1 MKAALHLGH
10 LMVMALAPFRSLTA
24 AAAFT
29 EAGAITGRFFPFFQ
43 VLPEQTLVSE
53 DELRDLCLLRP
64 LAPTSPRSVGTTR
77 SPRRSRTLRR
87 GPSWPQP
94 TAPIPVPTVEG
105 PHGTRTGGQSSRA
118 AVQTGSLS
126 SLTVVTVV
134 VLSAG
139 GQVPTIRPGYTSV
152 SISFYF
158 SFITYGTA
166 LCCRIPS

>member
-1 MKAALHLGH
+1 MDS
-10 LMVMALAPFRSLTA
+10 APFRSLTA

-29 EAGAITGRFFPFFQ
+29 EAGAITGRFFPFLQ

-77 SPRRSRTLRR
+77 SPRRSRTLRGR
-87 GPSWPQP
+87 PSWPQP
-94 TAPIPVPTVEG
+94 TAPVPTPTVGG
-105 PHGTRTGGQSSRA
+105 PHGTRTGGRTSLA
-118 AVQTGSLS
+118 EVQTGSLS

-139 GQVPTIRPGYTSV
+139 GQVPTNIPGYTYMQASHPLEER
-152 SISFYF
+152 F
-158 SFITYGTA
+158 SYMIDPGSEHGRLF
-166 LCCRIPS
+166 RPSPSSST